1 MAKMHEQ
8 FNEYPFEQGNR
19 NDINDPQNY
28 TALQLGHDV
37 VWVNQDAIDYLYDN
51 VVKHVE
57 LSPNTTLSIPVRG
70 RVHVITEDQLPKLKA
85 RLEAMIGSGGE
96 EEEGEE
102 EEGEEEEGGEG
113 EEE

>member
-1 MAKMHEQ
+1 MHEQ

-85 RLEAMIGSGGE
+85 RLETMVGNGNGEENGGE
-96 EEEGEE
+96 EENG
-102 EEGEEEEGGEG
+102 EEEGGEG